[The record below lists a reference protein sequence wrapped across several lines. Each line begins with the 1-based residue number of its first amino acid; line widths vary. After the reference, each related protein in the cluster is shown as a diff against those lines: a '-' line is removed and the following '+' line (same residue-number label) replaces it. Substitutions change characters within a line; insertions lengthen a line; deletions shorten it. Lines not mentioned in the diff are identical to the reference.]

1 MYLISSSILFK
12 LGASILLGFI
22 IGLEREL
29 QKKPLGLKTSLVIC
43 VSSCIL
49 TIVSIESAARFAEA
63 YVKPMDPL
71 RLAAQVV
78 SGIGFLGAGVILRK
92 QNDVISGLTT
102 AAMIWSASGLGIAAG
117 AGFYIEA
124 FVAVLLIIISVE
136 LLPAVIKKIG
146 PQSLREKEIKLEITI
161 QKEDNR
167 VVEIM
172 DDIKSRDIKI
182 KYVKIRDIP
191 AAKSHQDESHSVQ
204 MVILVS
210 KDRYTAD
217 VYHEIKQ
224 IPNILGVQ
232 IENLL

>member
-1 MYLISSSILFK
+1 MFYIDTSILLK
-12 LGASILLGFI
+12 LGASILLGLI

-49 TIVSIESAARFAEA
+49 TIVSIESANRFAEA

-117 AGFYIEA
+117 AGFYVEA
-124 FVAVLLIIISVE
+124 FVAVVLIIISVE
-136 LLPAVIKKIG
+136 LLPAFIKRIG
-146 PQSLREKEIKLEITI
+146 PRSLREKEIKLEITI
-161 QKEDNR
+161 RKEDNR
-167 VVEIM
+167 VVEVI
-172 DDIKSRDIKI
+172 DGIKSQNIKI
-182 KYVKIRDIP
+182 KYIKIRDIP
-191 AAKSHQDESHSVQ
+191 ASKSNQDESHQVQ
-204 MVILVS
+204 LVILVD
-210 KDRYTAD
+210 KNRYTAE

-224 IPNILGVQ
+224 IPHILGVQ